1 MDAKRYT
8 EFQQLVR
15 LLNDAQIVPI
25 VSGGFALEII
35 SGYDLGSSLVPL
47 IIDDDDYDDGLL
59 IEAVMRTAGM
69 VRLDVPELVFANEVD
84 DLSVAFMP
92 KRAVEP
98 VLGHAL
104 PGPFIFEQ
112 TEPHFYVLTTYDL
125 YNLFGQLI
133 GQPDREAVIRNGDA
147 QKLRF
152 IKQLGYIFD
161 RYPMRQ
167 MNDQHPLQDVD
178 ITFATPHD
186 YEAIDGVIRAA
197 YDDANYSTGEEER
210 LVRRLRHDQPDQ
222 FKPIELVAK
231 LAGRVIGYVM
241 ISGAHM
247 AENPAQIKLGV
258 VGPVVVDPLYRGRG
272 LGWRLTQ
279 DAEIVA
285 RYAGIGVLA
294 AIGWPAYWRQFGY
307 LRASEFGVKPAFTID
322 NEFFLIKELYPAALL
337 RLNGE
342 WHFPAQWGFD

>member
-8 EFQQLVR
+8 EFQQIIR
-15 LLNDAQIVPI
+15 TLNDAQIVPI

-35 SGYDLGSSLVPL
+35 SGYDFASRLVPL
-47 IIDDDDYDDGLL
+47 IVDDDDIDEELL
-59 IEAVMRTAGM
+59 LTAVMHTAHM
-69 VRLDVPELVFANEVD
+69 VRLDVPELVFTNEKG

-133 GQPDREAVIRNGDA
+133 GQSGREKVIRNGDA

-167 MNDQHPLQDVD
+167 MNDRHPLNEVC
-178 ITFATPHD
+178 ITFAGPAD
-186 YEAIDGVIRAA
+186 YEAIDTVIRTA
-197 YDDANYSTGEEER
+197 YQDANYSTGEEEQ
-210 LVRRLRHDQPDQ
+210 LVRRLRHAQPDQ
-222 FKPIELVAK
+222 LRPIELVAK
-231 LAGRVIGYVM
+231 LGEQVIGYAMV
-241 ISGAHM
+241 SGAHM
-247 AENPAQIKLGV
+247 AENPANIKVGV
-258 VGPVVVDPLYRGRG
+258 MGPVVVDPLYRGRG

-285 RYAGIGVLA
+285 RYAGVGVLA
-294 AIGWPAYWRQFGY
+294 AVGWPDYWRQFGY
-307 LRASEFGVKPAFTID
+307 LRSSEFGIKPAFMID
-322 NEFFLIKELYPAALL
+322 NEFFMIKELYPAALL

-342 WHFPAQWGFD
+342 WHFPVQWGFE